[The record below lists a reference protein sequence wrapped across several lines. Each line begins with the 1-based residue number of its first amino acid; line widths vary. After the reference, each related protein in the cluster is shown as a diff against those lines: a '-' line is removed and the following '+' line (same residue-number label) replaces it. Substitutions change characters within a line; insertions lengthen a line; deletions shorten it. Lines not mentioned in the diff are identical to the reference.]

1 MQTYLSITKT
11 IWVNGLFALLY
22 SSCFAQTPIAELKD
36 GSINKALNLN
46 YQIKK
51 TTKYIDI
58 ENINNRFTNIKQN
71 SPRLHG
77 QILTKPDIVIDVVK
91 LSRICANHI
100 SKQQIETLAAGI
112 KYAGLMIDIKTD
124 INGNTLEVSF
134 FTEQNSILTL
144 NQLEKIENELMT
156 TKLISMKPEIL
167 PLLEESN
174 FWRITPTIIYE
185 DLLKVKLEME
195 TSNQKENN

>member
-1 MQTYLSITKT
+1 MKKIRSNTKCLLITATLVLMQLLS
-11 IWVNGLFALLY
+11 
-22 SSCFAQTPIAELKD
+22 FAQIKLIDLKD
-36 GSINKALNLN
+36 GSINKAITLN

-71 SPRLHG
+71 SPRLYG
-77 QILTKPDIVIDVVK
+77 QVLTKPDIVIDMVK

-124 INGNTLEVSF
+124 INGNTLELSF

-144 NQLEKIENELMT
+144 NQLEKIEKELMT
-156 TKLISMKPEIL
+156 TKLVSMKPEIL
-167 PLLEESN
+167 PLLEGSN
-174 FWRITPTIIYE
+174 YLRITPKIYYE
-185 DLLKVKLEME
+185 FLLKVKEEME
-195 TSNQKENN
+195 ASKP

>member
-1 MQTYLSITKT
+1 LKKINSNTKCLLITATLVLMQLLS
-11 IWVNGLFALLY
+11 
-22 SSCFAQTPIAELKD
+22 FAQIKLTDLKD
-36 GSINKALNLN
+36 GSINKALTLN

-77 QILTKPDIVIDVVK
+77 QILTKPDIVIDMVK

-124 INGNTLEVSF
+124 INGNTLELSF

-144 NQLEKIENELMT
+144 NQLEKIEKELMT
-156 TKLISMKPEIL
+156 IKLVSMKPEIL
-167 PLLEESN
+167 PLLEGSN
-174 FWRITPTIIYE
+174 FWRITPKIYYE
-185 DLLKVKLEME
+185 FLLKVKEEME
-195 TSNQKENN
+195 ASKP

>member
-1 MQTYLSITKT
+1 MKKINSNTKCLLMTATLVLMQLLS
-11 IWVNGLFALLY
+11 
-22 SSCFAQTPIAELKD
+22 FAQIKLIDLKD
-36 GSINKALNLN
+36 GSINKALTLN

-77 QILTKPDIVIDVVK
+77 QILTKPDIVIDMVK

-144 NQLEKIENELMT
+144 NQLEKIEKELMT
-156 TKLISMKPEIL
+156 IKLVIMKPEIL
-167 PLLEESN
+167 PLLEGSN

-185 DLLKVKLEME
+185 DLLKIKEEME
-195 TSNQKENN
+195 SSKQ

>member
-1 MQTYLSITKT
+1 MQLLS
-11 IWVNGLFALLY
+11 
-22 SSCFAQTPIAELKD
+22 FAQIKLIDLKD
-36 GSINKALNLN
+36 GSINKAITLN

-71 SPRLHG
+71 SPRLYG
-77 QILTKPDIVIDVVK
+77 QVLTKPDIVIDMVK

-124 INGNTLEVSF
+124 INGNTLELSF

-144 NQLEKIENELMT
+144 NQLEKIEKELMT
-156 TKLISMKPEIL
+156 TKLVSMKPEIL
-167 PLLEESN
+167 PLLEGSN
-174 FWRITPTIIYE
+174 YLRITPKIYYE
-185 DLLKVKLEME
+185 FLLKVKEEME
-195 TSNQKENN
+195 ASKP

>member
-1 MQTYLSITKT
+1 MKKIKSNTKCLLITTTLVLMQLLS
-11 IWVNGLFALLY
+11 
-22 SSCFAQTPIAELKD
+22 FAQTKLADLKD
-36 GSINKALNLN
+36 GSINKALTLN

-51 TTKYIDI
+51 TSKYIDI

-77 QILTKPDIVIDVVK
+77 QILTKPDIVIDMAK
-91 LSRICANHI
+91 LSRICAKHI
-100 SKQQIETLAAGI
+100 KKQQIETLAAGI

-124 INGNTLEVSF
+124 INGNTLELSF

-144 NQLEKIENELMT
+144 NQLENIEKELMT
-156 TKLISMKPEIL
+156 IKLVSMKPEIL
-167 PLLEESN
+167 PLLEGSN

-195 TSNQKENN
+195 ASKP